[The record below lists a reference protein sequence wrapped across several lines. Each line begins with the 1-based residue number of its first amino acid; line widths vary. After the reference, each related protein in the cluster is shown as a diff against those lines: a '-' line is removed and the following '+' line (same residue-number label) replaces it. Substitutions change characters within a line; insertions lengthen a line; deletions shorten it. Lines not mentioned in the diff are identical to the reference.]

1 MTLKVATGIYHATD
15 QLYQTLSKFHHK
27 QHSCLLQCRPVTLT
41 LKVATGSYGP
51 ETNAG
56 RTDNAVTLIIYAS
69 QFNNKSTGNSTHVSL
84 C

>member
-1 MTLKVATGIYHATD
+1 
-15 QLYQTLSKFHHK
+15 
-27 QHSCLLQCRPVTLT
+27 LT

-69 QFNNKSTGNSTHVSL
+69 QFNNKSTGNSTQVSL